1 MEYNKENQLKIY
13 TRVREHL
20 LSQMKK
26 STYTDNGTC
35 AYRGPDG
42 CKCAIG
48 ILISD
53 EHYTRVLENVSAN
66 GSSVQDAIKNSGY
79 DLTGVHSGFLTALQ
93 QIHDLNYP
101 EIWKARLDEFAK
113 TWELKVKITDVAELF
128 HKLWGEAHDSPD
140 YNKQNWLKMQLLL
153 RQNGLKV

>member
-1 MEYNKENQLKIY
+1 MEHNKENQLKIY
-13 TRVREHL
+13 TRVRQHL
-20 LSQMKK
+20 LSQMKQ
-26 STYTDNGTC
+26 STFTGSGAC
-35 AYRGPDG
+35 AYRGHDG

-53 EHYTRVLENVSAN
+53 ENYNHVLENVSSN
-66 GSSVQDAIKNSGY
+66 GLSVKNAIKNSGY
-79 DLTGVHSGFLTALQ
+79 DLTGVHYAFLSELQ
-93 QIHDLNYP
+93 QIHDLNEP
-101 EIWKARLDEFAK
+101 ESWKVRLDEFAK
-113 TWELKVKITDVAELF
+113 TWELKVEITDIAELF